1 MKEGTNALIKY
12 RLQRAKES
20 LEEARILLEEN
31 KPGGAMNRVYYS
43 MFYAASALLASKQL
57 IAFKHSG
64 VLALFHREF
73 VKNGI
78 FPKDLAKFIDIA
90 FDYRTRSDY
99 RDFVT
104 PQKGKV
110 SELFKHAKLFINKTR
125 EILKQI
131 KR

>member
-1 MKEGTNALIKY
+1 MKRETNALIKY
-12 RLQRAKES
+12 RLERAEES
-20 LEEARILLEEN
+20 LEEAGILLEKN

-57 IAFKHSG
+57 IASKHSG

-73 VKNGI
+73 VKGGI
-78 FPKDLAKFIDIA
+78 FPKALAKFIDIA

-104 PQKGKV
+104 PQKDKV
-110 SELFKHAKLFINKTR
+110 SELFKQAKLFINKTK
-125 EILKQI
+125 EILTELC
-131 KR
+131 